1 MHAQLEPLTE
11 LNAKQQVD
19 IWTATLYSEQA
30 LLFEQI
36 ENIYQTFDEKIEQ
49 MAEEKLDITLKVQ
62 FIELYYFVLYQEL
75 LVLSKFEE
83 PHKLLLE
90 SMDET
95 ADKMKQYEEE
105 IKNVKHNFREQFH
118 DEVLL
123 DGSGKII
130 DTELFFK
137 AIGT

>member
-11 LNAKQQVD
+11 LKAKQQVD

-105 IKNVKHNFREQFH
+105 IKNLKHKFREQFH

-130 DTELFFK
+130 DTELFFR

>member
-11 LNAKQQVD
+11 LKAKQQVD

-90 SMDET
+90 SMDAT
-95 ADKMKQYEEE
+95 ADKMKQCEDE
-105 IKNVKHNFREQFH
+105 IKNLKHKFREQFH

-130 DTELFFK
+130 DTELFFT